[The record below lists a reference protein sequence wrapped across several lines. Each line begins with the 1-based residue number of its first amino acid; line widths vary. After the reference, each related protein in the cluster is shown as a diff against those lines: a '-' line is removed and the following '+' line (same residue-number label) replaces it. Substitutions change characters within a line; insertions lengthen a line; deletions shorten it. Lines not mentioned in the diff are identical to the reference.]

1 MKFGFLKRK
10 KEKEEMLMRLAM
22 QDVEIAR
29 YKTLAENYEEMVN
42 SYSEIV
48 NSCHNREKQK
58 NEEILKLKKEIWE
71 LKLQIPSEF
80 PVKEIMDLCAEAA
93 WVDDKSM
100 TNKAYESMDG
110 KAKVFFE
117 GTIYEPA
124 YEYFTAG
131 CCVYFWEEGMDKRK
145 SLYTVDVKLITD
157 YRKEVVING
166 SIDEVKKYILKKN
179 IAFKEVL

>member
-10 KEKEEMLMRLAM
+10 KEKKEMLMRLAM

-71 LKLQIPSEF
+71 LKLQIPSAF
-80 PVKEIMDLCAEAA
+80 PVEEIVRLCAEAV
-93 WVDDKSM
+93 WSGDKSM
-100 TNKAYESMDG
+100 RNKTYESIDG
-110 KAKVFFE
+110 KTKLFFE
-117 GTIYEPA
+117 GNIYEPS
-124 YEYFTAG
+124 YEYFTSSS
-131 CCVYFWEEGMDKRK
+131 CVYYLEEGMDERK
-145 SLYTVDVKLITD
+145 PLCTVHNGTYKD
-157 YRKEVVING
+157 EVING
-166 SIDEVKKYILKKN
+166 SIDEVKNYILKKN